1 MSHIA
6 SVALASPP
14 YTVDQKES
22 EAFLTEHYSNK
33 LSPRNLAIMQKMFAH
48 PSVLRRHLALESLE
62 SLVSE
67 GPDGRI
73 ARFTHWAVELSSQAI
88 IEALTRAGL
97 TVDDVEG
104 LVVNTCTGY
113 ICPGLSTYLIEK
125 LGLSRRIQAYDL
137 VGGGCGGAIPN
148 LKVGE
153 GILRGGGEGVVLCV
167 SVEICTATFQMGD
180 DLSLIVSNVIFGDG
194 AAAAVLWRK
203 PRGLALVDSV
213 SRYAPEHRDAIRYVY
228 KDGQLHNQLLSSLPR
243 LASRTVAETVTDLLE
258 PRGLGVGDIKHWAL
272 HPGGERVIN
281 ALKREMGLSEEQI
294 CVTREV
300 LAEYGN
306 MSSPTVWFALRK
318 ILDTGIAPGDWC
330 IMVAFGAGLSAHAF
344 LLKG

>member
-22 EAFLTEHYSNK
+22 EAFLTEHYSDK

-88 IEALTRAGL
+88 IKALTQAGL

-148 LKVGE
+148 LKIGE

-294 CVTREV
+294 RVTREV

>member
-22 EAFLTEHYSNK
+22 EAFLTEHYSDK

-88 IEALTRAGL
+88 IKALTQAGL

-153 GILRGGGEGVVLCV
+153 GILKGGGEGVVLCV

-281 ALKREMGLSEEQI
+281 ALKKEMGLSEEQVR
-294 CVTREV
+294 VTREV

>member
-294 CVTREV
+294 RVTREV

>member
-22 EAFLTEHYSNK
+22 EAFLTEHYSDK